1 VNALVPKPTH
11 DCNVFD
17 NRLAQ
22 VARIAAN
29 GVQVARLRLAEA
41 MPEPLWDIRERRV
54 LHLAMATPGNVV
66 IETYGKV
73 AAVKAAGNTKQTPNL
88 GNRVTS
94 YEVHRDKS

>member
-1 VNALVPKPTH
+1 VGEAWEVTVDDEPEVTNDIFTAEVIDNDGIGPSVVVKFASGI
-11 DCNVFD
+11 NVVV
-17 NRLAQ
+17 R
-22 VARIAAN
+22 
-29 GVQVARLRLAEA
+29 G
-41 MPEPLWDIRERRV
+41 
-54 LHLAMATPGNVV
+54 AMATPGNVV